1 MVRCFTTRA
10 PVEGEPAPL
19 VLAVG
24 LLSGLAGAAA
34 TAIIAC
40 LAWAAF
46 ASA

>member
-10 PVEGEPAPL
+10 PVEGEPTPL

-34 TAIIAC
+34 NAIAC